1 MNDFTPRAQELL
13 ALALKEA
20 KRLNHAYV
28 GTEHLLLGLIEL
40 GQGVAVNVLKRM
52 GLDLERVRIEVEQH
66 VGPHPDAKMVG
77 NIPYTPRVKKV
88 LALAAKEA
96 AALRHSYVG
105 TEHILLGLLREGE
118 GIAARVLKS
127 LEVDPARTRNE
138 I

>member
-1 MNDFTPRAQELL
+1 MNDFTPRAKELL

-28 GTEHLLLGLIEL
+28 GTEHLLLGLIKL

-66 VGPHPDAKMVG
+66 VGPHPDAKIAG

-88 LALAAKEA
+88 L
-96 AALRHSYVG
+96 V
-105 TEHILLGLLREGE
+105 
-118 GIAARVLKS
+118 
-127 LEVDPARTRNE
+127 
-138 I
+138 